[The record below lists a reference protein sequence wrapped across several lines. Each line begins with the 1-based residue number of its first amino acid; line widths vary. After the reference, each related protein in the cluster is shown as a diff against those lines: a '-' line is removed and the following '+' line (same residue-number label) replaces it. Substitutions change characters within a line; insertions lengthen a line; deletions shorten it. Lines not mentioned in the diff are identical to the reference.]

1 LAGAGVFFVPEEAVA
16 VFGFTDEE
24 FTSAALE
31 ALLPASLED
40 TAVPVTIVVP
50 DALRHEGGERLRAYL
65 YAEMIAKGVSE
76 KEATRHATCFEVE
89 S

>member
-1 LAGAGVFFVPEEAVA
+1 LAGAGVFFVPEAA
-16 VFGFTDEE
+16 AAAFGFANEE

-31 ALLPASLED
+31 ALLPAGLED

-50 DALRHEGGERLRAYL
+50 DDLRRAGGEWLRAYL

-76 KEATRHATCFEVE
+76 KEAIRHAIWFEEE